1 MHWVKAQVNA
11 CISICI
17 FIAISSDLIIP
28 YIGSKLYLKNY
39 YRFYNDVLSIYLKY
53 CLLLRNEIFRQNCT
67 FEKEI
72 SLIDMSDF

>member
-39 YRFYNDVLSIYLKY
+39 YRFYNDQRRNDVLSIYLKY

-67 FEKEI
+67 FERRYH
-72 SLIDMSDF
+72 